1 MADAS
6 IVAKYGNTY
15 DILSHKWVKDMTEA
29 ELIARGYKTKA
40 PAKEPE
46 ATKGTKARAKT
57 TSAN

>member
-1 MADAS
+1 MTDAS
-6 IVAKYGNTY
+6 IVVKYGNTY

-40 PAKEPE
+40 PEVE